1 MRVDFN
7 VLHIIQLFLWK
18 LQFQASKVSAL
29 HCGLLC
35 VINDKYWGK
44 SKWHLRLI
52 SPWQERKCMCLCHF
66 FLTVHHALFPTHW
79 AAHSLSLF
87 PIYFPSLKEFWEPI
101 SFPSF
106 FFSILALFDCD
117 QCAASR
123 RKSNAAVVKK
133 EATCWT
139 FALWFSIY
147 QWLIWH
153 NLTVTPTGKW
163 SHLSETFFIM
173 IYKSKAW
180 VYQVSSGVWRISAL
194 DGCSIETSLHHRL
207 FSALCHSYFLSIH
220 LFPFCL
226 EMPC

>member
-1 MRVDFN
+1 MTPKINLTMTGEKMYVP
-7 VLHIIQLFLWK
+7 LPFLSDCPSCTIPNT
-18 LQFQASKVSAL
+18 LGCS
-29 HCGLLC
+29 
-35 VINDKYWGK
+35 I
-44 SKWHLRLI
+44 
-52 SPWQERKCMCLCHF
+52 
-66 FLTVHHALFPTHW
+66 
-79 AAHSLSLF
+79 SLSLF

-153 NLTVTPTGKW
+153 NLTVTPKW